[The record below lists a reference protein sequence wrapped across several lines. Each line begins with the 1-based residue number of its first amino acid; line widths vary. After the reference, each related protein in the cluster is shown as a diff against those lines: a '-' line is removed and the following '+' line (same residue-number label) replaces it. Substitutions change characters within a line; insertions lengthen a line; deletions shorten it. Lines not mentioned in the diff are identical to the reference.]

1 MGSTRPALRRG
12 AEPYAL
18 GIRGIGR
25 IARIFK
31 GSAALN
37 FPTVVEWTDFGH
49 IVRAGHSGQ
58 GTPGDSLMTFHLSQA
73 DIDLV
78 SGQATV
84 SGTEPAPP
92 GPPPPGS
99 PPAAALPKTVQ
110 VRFAFT
116 PPAVESQE
124 LSLMV
129 KQAKLLLQQAA
140 NDL

>member
-1 MGSTRPALRRG
+1 
-12 AEPYAL
+12 
-18 GIRGIGR
+18 
-25 IARIFK
+25 
-31 GSAALN
+31 
-37 FPTVVEWTDFGH
+37 
-49 IVRAGHSGQ
+49 
-58 GTPGDSLMTFHLSQA
+58 MTFHLSQA

-110 VRFAFT
+110 VRFAFI

>member
-1 MGSTRPALRRG
+1 
-12 AEPYAL
+12 
-18 GIRGIGR
+18 
-25 IARIFK
+25 
-31 GSAALN
+31 
-37 FPTVVEWTDFGH
+37 
-49 IVRAGHSGQ
+49 
-58 GTPGDSLMTFHLSQA
+58 MTFHLSQA

-116 PPAVESQE
+116 PPAVELQE

>member
-1 MGSTRPALRRG
+1 MRRFTSAVAEIRPGEIFHVSPLSGGDR
-12 AEPYAL
+12 L
-18 GIRGIGR
+18 GERIGPV
-25 IARIFK
+25 A
-31 GSAALN
+31 
-37 FPTVVEWTDFGH
+37 
-49 IVRAGHSGQ
+49 
-58 GTPGDSLMTFHLSQA
+58 
-73 DIDLV
+73 
-78 SGQATV
+78 
-84 SGTEPAPP
+84 GTEPPPPGPPPPGSPP

-124 LSLMV
+124 LSLLV

>member
-1 MGSTRPALRRG
+1 M
-12 AEPYAL
+12 
-18 GIRGIGR
+18 
-25 IARIFK
+25 
-31 GSAALN
+31 N

-49 IVRAGHSGQ
+49 IVRAGHKWPQ
-58 GTPGDSLMTFHLSQA
+58 GTPGVSLMTFHLSQA
-73 DIDLV
+73 EIDLV
-78 SGQATV
+78 SGSATV

-140 NDL
+140 NDV

>member
-1 MGSTRPALRRG
+1 M
-12 AEPYAL
+12 
-18 GIRGIGR
+18 
-25 IARIFK
+25 
-31 GSAALN
+31 
-37 FPTVVEWTDFGH
+37 
-49 IVRAGHSGQ
+49 
-58 GTPGDSLMTFHLSQA
+58 FHLSQA
-73 DIDLV
+73 EIDLV
-78 SGQATV
+78 SGSATV
-84 SGTEPAPP
+84 AGTEPAP

-124 LSLMV
+124 LSLLV

>member
-1 MGSTRPALRRG
+1 
-12 AEPYAL
+12 
-18 GIRGIGR
+18 
-25 IARIFK
+25 
-31 GSAALN
+31 
-37 FPTVVEWTDFGH
+37 
-49 IVRAGHSGQ
+49 
-58 GTPGDSLMTFHLSQA
+58 MTFHLSQA
-73 DIDLV
+73 EIDLV
-78 SGQATV
+78 SGSATV

-129 KQAKLLLQQAA
+129 KQAKLLFQQAA